1 MGGRS
6 AGRRVGKGVP
16 QHKAAW
22 VTWAL
27 AHSLLPSP
35 QPALSPASAPMARP
49 PGTARTRRTAPEVPG
64 EPGLPDQHLRSMRLV
79 VAQAIR
85 RLAGHDETSWEAL
98 AAARSGRVPGVF
110 HRHHRALRFWATR
123 SDRHARWLAQCVLG
137 AWARAKRPG
146 DLFAGLDLA
155 DALVRRR
162 RAARRAVLA
171 QVPELVW
178 QVLAQTQQLLVPA
191 PRAPMATDSAVG
203 VAALYLRAFS
213 RALCAWAARYAL
225 RNPVAMAGTQLLRT
239 SLRGHSHGPAGAAA
253 GPTLWHCAHRQHL
266 AAMHEAGLLGHDSH
280 LLRPG
285 LPSRLDR
292 EDVGALDREAGRC
305 AQRSRAA
312 CVVATVAR
320 EAPRLDRV
328 LRAIGQG
335 LNAPQRRKLTSR
347 YLQALVGPWTVRL
360 AQWTEVLEAAAQ
372 TPQDRVALGHVLGV
386 SGSDTEPEGEPGLP
400 SSFVRGARY
409 VVDRY
414 QVARR
419 LVKLAR
425 AQGYVV
431 SSSMLDEARPRT
443 NSRLGHR
450 LAAAVAGQNNADAEV
465 GTGIGARPHT
475 QADTGPDPDELE
487 TLDEYLLEEPRA
499 PAVQRRRRARPR
511 ASLADR
517 TGALAPGDWPAR
529 SARA

>member
-1 MGGRS
+1 M
-6 AGRRVGKGVP
+6 
-16 QHKAAW
+16 
-22 VTWAL
+22 
-27 AHSLLPSP
+27 
-35 QPALSPASAPMARP
+35 
-49 PGTARTRRTAPEVPG
+49 
-64 EPGLPDQHLRSMRLV
+64 

-137 AWARAKRPG
+137 AWARAKRPD

-162 RAARRAVLA
+162 RAARSAVLA

-225 RNPVAMAGTQLLRT
+225 RHPVAMAGTQLLRT
-239 SLRGHSHGPAGAAA
+239 ALRGHSQGPAGAAA

-266 AAMHEAGLLGHDSH
+266 AARHEAGLLGHESH

-285 LPSRLDR
+285 LPS
-292 EDVGALDREAGRC
+292 
-305 AQRSRAA
+305 
-312 CVVATVAR
+312 
-320 EAPRLDRV
+320 RLDRV

-372 TPQDRVALGHVLGV
+372 TLQDRVALGHRQCAW
-386 SGSDTEPEGEPGLP
+386 P
-400 SSFVRGARY
+400 
-409 VVDRY
+409 
-414 QVARR
+414 
-419 LVKLAR
+419 
-425 AQGYVV
+425 
-431 SSSMLDEARPRT
+431 
-443 NSRLGHR
+443 GHR
-450 LAAAVAGQNNADAEV
+450 A
-465 GTGIGARPHT
+465 
-475 QADTGPDPDELE
+475 
-487 TLDEYLLEEPRA
+487 
-499 PAVQRRRRARPR
+499 
-511 ASLADR
+511 
-517 TGALAPGDWPAR
+517 
-529 SARA
+529 